1 MNHRFEAGSINFTMF
16 FSVSEF
22 IHTLQILLTFIVI
35 ASHVKEVNYA
45 VLYSRALATVHCS

>member
-1 MNHRFEAGSINFTMF
+1 MNHRFD
-16 FSVSEF
+16 SVSEF

-45 VLYSRALATVHCS
+45 VLYPRALATVHCS